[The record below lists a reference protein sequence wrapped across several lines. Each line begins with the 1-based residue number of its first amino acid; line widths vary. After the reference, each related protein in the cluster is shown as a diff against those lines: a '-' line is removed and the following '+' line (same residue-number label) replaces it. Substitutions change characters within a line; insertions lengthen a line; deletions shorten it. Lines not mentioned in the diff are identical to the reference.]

1 MVNIYRFWS
10 KISFFT
16 KNTVLGLGLLKVKN
30 RKFVI
35 CLVNAAQKKV
45 RRIKQAHLYK
55 NKRPKICVFQ
65 DSEYSTD
72 STAATKHSEWHN
84 VINIRHHRLPL
95 KVYALVS
102 EWRSYRHFW
111 MFVKRL
117 SPNLSPT
124 DHATVQ

>member
-1 MVNIYRFWS
+1 M
-10 KISFFT
+10 
-16 KNTVLGLGLLKVKN
+16 GLPKVKN

-95 KVYALVS
+95 KVYALVTEEQIMQQYNNFVS
-102 EWRSYRHFW
+102 DKIRSTTASR
-111 MFVKRL
+111 
-117 SPNLSPT
+117 P
-124 DHATVQ
+124 